1 MTVTSRELDRDGQPI
16 AERTAH
22 DWTLTLGK
30 IGVWLAVASFGGIFV
45 AVNGGFSVMGLR
57 VVAEAF
63 NDAGKLLW
71 AALASLTFPVPVQ
84 VPGLPARQPLIP
96 WIGVVS
102 ATLLQIVVIY
112 RKLRHKQVPRW
123 MLIAA
128 IILSIYDYGTT
139 FFGLGTVEWIQQA
152 GIVIRGILAV
162 ILTFSFEVTVGF
174 LLRR

>member
-1 MTVTSRELDRDGQPI
+1 MTVRELNEQGQPKEEK
-16 AERTAH
+16 AAAH

-45 AVNGGFSVMGLR
+45 AVNGGFSVMGLQ

-71 AALASLTFPVPVQ
+71 AALSSLTFPVPIQ

-96 WIGVVS
+96 WVGVVS

-112 RKLRHKQVPRW
+112 RKLRRKQVPRW
-123 MLIAA
+123 MMAAA
-128 IILSIYDYGTT
+128 ILLSLYDLGTT
-139 FFGLGTVEWIQQA
+139 YFGLGTVAWIQQA
-152 GIVIRGILAV
+152 GVAFRGILAL
-162 ILTFSFEVTVGF
+162 IITFIFEVTVSF
-174 LLRR
+174 LLKR